1 MRIYLNN
8 KNLMVP
14 NHKNAMALLAVSG
27 NNESF
32 PESLPVFD
40 NNKPHR
46 METMRWAIYGCPIL
60 G

>member
-46 METMRWAIYGCPIL
+46 METMR
-60 G
+60 